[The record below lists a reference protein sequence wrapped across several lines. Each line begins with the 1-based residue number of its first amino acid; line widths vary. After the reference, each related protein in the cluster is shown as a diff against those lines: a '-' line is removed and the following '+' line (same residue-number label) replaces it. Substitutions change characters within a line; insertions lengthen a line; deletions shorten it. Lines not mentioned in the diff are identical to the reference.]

1 MAAEKN
7 DTDEQKVR
15 SKTAL
20 VLGLTFVLPI
30 VIILVLVTFL
40 RLK

>member
-1 MAAEKN
+1 MAVDNNES
-7 DTDEQKVR
+7 DDQKVR

-30 VIILVLVTFL
+30 VIILGVVTYL

>member
-1 MAAEKN
+1 MSEDSNK
-7 DTDEQKVR
+7 TDEEKVR
-15 SKTAL
+15 AKTAL

-30 VIILVLVTFL
+30 VIILILITYF

>member
-1 MAAEKN
+1 MAADNNES
-7 DTDEQKVR
+7 DDQKVR

-30 VIILVLVTFL
+30 IVILIIVTFL

>member
-1 MAAEKN
+1 MSADPNES
-7 DTDEQKVR
+7 DDQKVR

-30 VIILVLVTFL
+30 VIILVVVTYL